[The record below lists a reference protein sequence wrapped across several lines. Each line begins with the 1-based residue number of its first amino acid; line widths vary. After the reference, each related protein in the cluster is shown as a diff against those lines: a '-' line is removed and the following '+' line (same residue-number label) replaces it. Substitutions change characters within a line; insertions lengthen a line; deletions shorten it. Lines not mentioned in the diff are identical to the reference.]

1 MTRYILA
8 AIAGIW
14 MADGLALLSA
24 PLLVIRRLQESLE
37 TAPNLLRWQ
46 AIGIGLGI
54 MLLLWSTPLP
64 YQPLWWMTGG
74 AMVIKSCFLTWG
86 PTAWRTPLLSWC
98 FTREAVDYRFFGLWL
113 CTLAVLLLHA
123 LGLLHG

>member
-8 AIAGIW
+8 AIAGLW

-24 PLLVIRRLQESLE
+24 PLLVMKRLQDSLE
-37 TAPNLLRWQ
+37 QSPNLLRWQ
-46 AIGIGLGI
+46 GIGIALGI
-54 MLLLWSTPLP
+54 ILLVWSSPLP
-64 YQPLWWMTGG
+64 YQPLWWLTGS
-74 AMVIKSCFLTWG
+74 AMVIKSGFLLWG
-86 PTAWRTPLLSWC
+86 KPDWRIPLLRWC

-113 CTLAVLLLHA
+113 CALAVLLLHA

>member
-8 AIAGIW
+8 AIAGMW

-24 PLLVIRRLQESLE
+24 PLLVIRRLQESLDHS
-37 TAPNLLRWQ
+37 PQLLRWQ

-54 MLLLWSTPLP
+54 ILLLWSTPLP
-64 YQPLWWMTGG
+64 YQPLWWMTGS
-74 AMVIKSCFLTWG
+74 AMVIKSGFLIWS
-86 PTAWRTPLLSWC
+86 PAAWRTPLLSWC
-98 FTREAVDYRFFGLWL
+98 FTREAVNYRFFGLWL

>member
-14 MADGLALLSA
+14 MADGLALLTA

-37 TAPNLLRWQ
+37 QSPNLLRWE
-46 AIGIGLGI
+46 AIGIGLGT
-54 MLLLWSTPLP
+54 LLNLWSAQLP
-64 YQPLWWMTGG
+64 YQPLWWISGG
-74 AMVIKSCFLTWG
+74 AMVIKGGFLVWG
-86 PTAWRTPLLSWC
+86 PAAWRTPLLSWC
-98 FTREAVDYRFFGLWL
+98 FAREAIDYRFVGLWL
-113 CTLAVLLLHA
+113 CMLAVLLLHA

>member
-37 TAPNLLRWQ
+37 AAPNLLRWQ
-46 AIGIGLGI
+46 AFGIGLGI

-123 LGLLHG
+123 LGLLNG

>member
-8 AIAGIW
+8 AIAGMW
-14 MADGLALLSA
+14 LADGLALLSA
-24 PLLVIRRLQESLE
+24 PLLVIRRLQESLDE
-37 TAPNLLRWQ
+37 RPSLLRWQ

-54 MLLLWSTPLP
+54 ILLLWSNPLP

-74 AMVIKSCFLTWG
+74 AMVIKSGFLLWG
-86 PTAWRTPLLSWC
+86 PAAWRTPVLSWC
-98 FTREAVDYRFFGLWL
+98 FAREAVDYRFFGLWL
-113 CTLAVLLLHA
+113 CTLAVVLLHA

>member
-37 TAPNLLRWQ
+37 AAPNLLRWQ
-46 AIGIGLGI
+46 AIGIGLGL

>member
-37 TAPNLLRWQ
+37 AAPNLLRWQ

-86 PTAWRTPLLSWC
+86 PTAWRTPLVSWC

-123 LGLLHG
+123 LGLLNG

>member
-37 TAPNLLRWQ
+37 AAPNLLRWQ
-46 AIGIGLGI
+46 AIGIGLGL

-64 YQPLWWMTGG
+64 YQPLWWVTGG

>member
-37 TAPNLLRWQ
+37 AAPNLLRWQ

>member
-24 PLLVIRRLQESLE
+24 PLLVIRRLQESLQA
-37 TAPNLLRWQ
+37 APNLLRWQ
-46 AIGIGLGI
+46 AIGIGLGL

-64 YQPLWWMTGG
+64 YQPLWWVTGG

-86 PTAWRTPLLSWC
+86 PIAWRTPLLSWC

>member
-8 AIAGIW
+8 AIAGLW

-24 PLLVIRRLQESLE
+24 PLLVMRRLQDSLE
-37 TAPNLLRWQ
+37 QSPNLLRWQ
-46 AIGIGLGI
+46 GFGIALGI
-54 MLLLWSTPLP
+54 ILLLWSSPLS
-64 YQPLWWMTGG
+64 YQPLWWLTGS
-74 AMVIKSCFLTWG
+74 AMVVKSGFLLWS
-86 PTAWRTPLLSWC
+86 PTDWRMPLLRWC

>member
-8 AIAGIW
+8 AIAGMW

-24 PLLVIRRLQESLE
+24 PLLVIRRLQESLDQS
-37 TAPNLLRWQ
+37 PQLLRWQ
-46 AIGIGLGI
+46 TIGIGLGI
-54 MLLLWSTPLP
+54 ILLLWSTPLP
-64 YQPLWWMTGG
+64 YQPLWWMTG
-74 AMVIKSCFLTWG
+74 AIMVIKSAFLIWS
-86 PTAWRTPLLSWC
+86 PDAWRAPLLSWC

>member
-37 TAPNLLRWQ
+37 AAPNLLRWQ
-46 AIGIGLGI
+46 AIGIGLGL

-123 LGLLHG
+123 LGLLNG

>member
-8 AIAGIW
+8 AIAGMW

-24 PLLVIRRLQESLE
+24 PLLVIRRLQESLDQS
-37 TAPNLLRWQ
+37 PQLLRWQ

-54 MLLLWSTPLP
+54 ILLLWSTPLP
-64 YQPLWWMTGG
+64 YQPLWWATGG
-74 AMVIKSCFLTWG
+74 AMVMKSGFLMWG
-86 PTAWRTPLLSWC
+86 PAAWRTPLLSWC

>member
-1 MTRYILA
+1 MTRYLLA

-24 PLLVIRRLQESLE
+24 PLLVIRRLQDQL
-37 TAPNLLRWQ
+37 ADNPQILRWQ
-46 AIGIGLGI
+46 AVGVVLGF
-54 MLLLWSTPLP
+54 MLLLWSAPLP
-64 YQPLWWMTGG
+64 YQPLWWVTGS
-74 AMVIKSCFLTWG
+74 AMVLKGGFLTWG
-86 PTAWRTPLLSWC
+86 PAAWRTPLLSWC
-98 FTREAVDYRFFGLWL
+98 FAREAVDYRFFGLWL

>member
-37 TAPNLLRWQ
+37 AAPNLLRWQ
-46 AIGIGLGI
+46 AIGIGLGL
-54 MLLLWSTPLP
+54 MLLLGSTPLP
-64 YQPLWWMTGG
+64 YQPLWWVTGG

>member
-37 TAPNLLRWQ
+37 AAPNLLRWQ

-123 LGLLHG
+123 LGLLNG

>member
-1 MTRYILA
+1 
-8 AIAGIW
+8 
-14 MADGLALLSA
+14 
-24 PLLVIRRLQESLE
+24 
-37 TAPNLLRWQ
+37 
-46 AIGIGLGI
+46 

>member
-14 MADGLALLSA
+14 MADGLALLIA
-24 PLLVIRRLQESLE
+24 PLLVMRRLQDSLTE
-37 TAPNLLRWQ
+37 NPQMLRWE
-46 AIGIGLGI
+46 AIGIVLGL
-54 MLLLWSTPLP
+54 MLLLWSSALP

-74 AMVIKSCFLTWG
+74 AMVIKGGFMMWG
-86 PTAWRTPLLSWC
+86 PVAWRTPLLSWC
-98 FTREAVDYRFFGLWL
+98 FAREAIDYRFVGLWL
-113 CTLAVLLLHA
+113 CMLAVLLLHA

>member
-123 LGLLHG
+123 LGLLNG